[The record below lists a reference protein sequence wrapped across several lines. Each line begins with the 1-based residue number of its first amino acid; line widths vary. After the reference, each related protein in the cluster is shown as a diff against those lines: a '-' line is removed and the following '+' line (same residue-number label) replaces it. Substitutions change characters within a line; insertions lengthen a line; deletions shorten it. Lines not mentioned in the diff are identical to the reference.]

1 MFETL
6 TAPESDKIIRLMG
19 IFAADPRP
27 EKIDLGVGVYRN
39 SQGQTP
45 IMAAVKA
52 AEQQVW
58 EAQKSKSY
66 ISLAGDKAYLEAVE
80 DLLFATRGAKAAI
93 ATPGGTGALR
103 QCFEALKYLR
113 PSLTVWLP
121 EPTWPN
127 HASILHYLGLRVET
141 YRFRDA
147 TTGGL
152 DHTGLM
158 ADLAQIARGDA
169 VVLHGCCHNPT
180 GIEPSSEIW
189 HGIAVTLAARGAL
202 PVIDMAYL
210 GFGRGVEADLAG
222 LRMIAAECPEVLV
235 GFSASK
241 SFGLYR
247 DRVGAVL
254 AQCQTPAIQSEMQ
267 GLLTWLNRQN
277 YAFPPDHGA
286 RVVQVILD
294 DETLRANWIA
304 ELSAMRAEID
314 ANRQCFAAD
323 LRRHQMADLADQ
335 IAAQRG
341 MFSLLG
347 LSPDEVHHLRNARGI
362 YLVDDSRVNLAAMT
376 PEASRNVAGAISAL
390 AQTGQSA

>member
-6 TAPESDKIIRLMG
+6 TAPEADKIIRLMAL
-19 IFAADPRP
+19 FAADPRP

-45 IMAAVKA
+45 IMAAVKE
-52 AEQQVW
+52 AERQIWNAQQ
-58 EAQKSKSY
+58 SKSY

-80 DLLFATRGAKAAI
+80 DLLFTTRGAKAAI

-113 PSLTVWLP
+113 AGLTVWLP

-127 HASILHYLGLRVET
+127 HASILHYLGLQVQT
-141 YRFRDA
+141 YRFRDEA
-147 TTGGL
+147 TGGL
-152 DHTGLM
+152 DHAGMM
-158 ADLAQIARGDA
+158 ADLAQVAEGDA
-169 VVLHGCCHNPT
+169 VVIHGCCHNPT
-180 GIEPSSEIW
+180 GIEPSTQVW
-189 HGIAVTLAARGAL
+189 RDIALTLAKAKAL

-210 GFGRGVEADLAG
+210 GFGNGIEADLTG
-222 LRMIAAECPEVLV
+222 LRLIAAECPELLV

-254 AQCQTPAIQSEMQ
+254 AQCAGPETQTQMQ

-294 DETLRANWIA
+294 DPDLRAMWET
-304 ELSAMRAEID
+304 ELTTMRAEIN
-314 ANRQCFAAD
+314 ANRQGFADA
-323 LRRHQMADLADQ
+323 LRAHQMATLADQ

-347 LSPDEVHHLRNARGI
+347 LSVEQVRRLRENSAI
-362 YLVDDSRVNLAAMT
+362 YLVEDSRANLAAIT
-376 PEASRNVAGAISAL
+376 PISSRIVAQAISAL
-390 AQTGQSA
+390 AQTDQSA